1 MTDTLPRRSASAAS
15 KPLLLLGALLAL
27 VLALPAYAAKAAPT
41 TFTTNASRFDFT
53 DNSLTK
59 GYIGFAVQGNQLE
72 VLFGSAGA
80 ISDVPS
86 IKLWVPHSTTDAFQ
100 AAATP
105 SYSPSGQSA
114 TVYPTLSDLQDVTFG
129 YYGDHKD
136 ALTVTHGSTTVE
148 KAAFGYLSTFKK
160 LGFTATKAETVGST
174 LVVYDLSDHN
184 LNVRL
189 VLHQNGPDVTAY
201 LHGERATGS
210 M

>member
-15 KPLLLLGALLAL
+15 KPLLLLAALLAL
-27 VLALPAYAAKAAPT
+27 VLALPAYAAAAAPT

-53 DNSLTK
+53 DNTLTT

-72 VLFGSAGA
+72 VMFSSAGA

-86 IKLWVPHSTTDAFQ
+86 ITLWVPHSTTDAFQ
-100 AAATP
+100 AAAMP
-105 SYSPSGQSA
+105 SYSPTGQSA
-114 TVYPTLSDLQDVTFG
+114 TVYPTLSDIQSIKFG
-129 YYGDHKD
+129 FYGNRKD

-148 KAAFGYLSTFKK
+148 KTTFGYLSTFKK
-160 LGFTATKAETVGST
+160 LGFTATKEEAVGAD
-174 LVVYDLSDHN
+174 LVVYDLSNHN
-184 LNVRL
+184 LNLRL

-201 LHGERATGS
+201 LHGVSAPAS